1 MGSGSSRQKVRQE
14 NRQIQVP
21 SASKSRGRPP
31 SSPVVVRPYNDY
43 RRPVSSQPSPS
54 PWLTKPDRQRPSS
67 PWLTK
72 PDRQRSPLNDTLAQY
87 ASVWDQHGKVCID
100 FYLSK
105 ISKKFISYLTNNLKQ
120 KKFFTKKNEIRKH
133 FRLIFLFSLNLLFR
147 IFVENIL

>member
-1 MGSGSSRQKVRQE
+1 MGSGSSRKKVRQE
-14 NRQIQVP
+14 NRQNQVP

-31 SSPVVVRPYNDY
+31 SSPPSPPIVVRPYNDH
-43 RRPVSSQPSPS
+43 RRPFSSQPSPA
-54 PWLTKPDRQRPSS
+54 PWLIKPDKQRSPLPWVTKPDRQRSPSPS

-105 ISKKFISYLTNNLKQ
+105 ISKKFISYLTNNLQQ
-120 KKFFTKKNEIRKH
+120 KKILLEKKTK
-133 FRLIFLFSLNLLFR
+133 
-147 IFVENIL
+147 